1 MKDLIRF
8 LLDNPILLVF
18 VVMAILGN
26 LGGSATAKAR
36 RRKVQQEKRKRIE
49 EALGRG
55 QRGNDP
61 FDEPA
66 AQTGTKRI
74 EEAGDEVAR
83 RIREILGRAQG
94 APPATREE
102 PPVPDA
108 QQLRQERRDAEE
120 ARARA
125 SFEAAAA
132 LDSIELTPSEF
143 DQRADGLTDM
153 DDALGAVRRVPPRRI
168 LPVVPGVGRTALPTG
183 MSPRQLVIAQM
194 VLGPPRATSGFD
206 DEASRLLR

>member
-1 MKDLIRF
+1 MKELIRF

-36 RRKVQQEKRKRIE
+36 RRKAQQEKRKRID

-74 EEAGDEVAR
+74 EETGDEVAR

-94 APPATREE
+94 APAAKRDEV
-102 PPVPDA
+102 PVPDA

-120 ARARA
+120 LRARA

-132 LDSIELTPSEF
+132 LDSIDSMASEF
-143 DQRADGLTDM
+143 EKRADDLTDM
-153 DDALGAVRRVPPRRI
+153 DDTLGAVRHVPPRRI
-168 LPVVPGVGRTALPTG
+168 VPVAREVGRAALPTG

-194 VLGPPRATSGFD
+194 VLGPPRAMSSFD
-206 DEASRLLR
+206 DEASRLLH